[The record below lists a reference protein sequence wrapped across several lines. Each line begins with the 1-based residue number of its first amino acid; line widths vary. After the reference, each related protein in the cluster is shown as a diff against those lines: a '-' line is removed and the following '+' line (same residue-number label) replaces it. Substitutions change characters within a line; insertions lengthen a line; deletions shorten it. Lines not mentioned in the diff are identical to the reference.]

1 MKIEIH
7 APFVNNADAP
17 HAKTHLVLVLLLLLC
32 QKIVHED
39 IQLRIAVVHLPRI
52 VKFGFLDCFVN
63 HEDIVSWQEINR
75 GDYQIPLNDLRTK
88 CRLRRLTVEEVKV
101 FRGNCVIHRSI
112 T

>member
-7 APFVNNADAP
+7 APFVNNADVPLAN
-17 HAKTHLVLVLLLLLC
+17 THLVLVLLLLPC
-32 QKIVHED
+32 QNMVHED

-63 HEDIVSWQEINR
+63 HEDIVSWHEINR
-75 GDYQIPLNDLRTK
+75 SLTPLKDLRLK
-88 CRLRRLTVEEVKV
+88 FRLLWLNVVEIKV
-101 FRGNCVIHRSI
+101 FRGNCVIYRSI